1 MTDGLLKRGRKVLLL
16 LKEMFDFVGKAVF
29 CEKPISENTEGTKA
43 CYEVAESANQPLLC
57 SFNR

>member
-1 MTDGLLKRGRKVLLL
+1 MMLGGMFLLF
-16 LKEMFDFVGKAVF
+16 KEMFDVAGKAVF

-43 CYEVAESANQPLLC
+43 CYEAAESANQPLLC